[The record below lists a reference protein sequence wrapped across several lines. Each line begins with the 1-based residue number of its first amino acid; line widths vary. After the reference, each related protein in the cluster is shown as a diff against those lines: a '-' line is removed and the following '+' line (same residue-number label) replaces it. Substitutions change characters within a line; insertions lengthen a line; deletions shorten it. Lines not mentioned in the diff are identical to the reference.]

1 MADKKPTGLYAK
13 MAAIMGQI
21 DKVEKDAKMNAGA
34 LNYKYVT
41 DVQVYHTVRKLMV
54 EYGIALFASMIE
66 AQQERIIT
74 GEDKYGNPKD
84 KYHTLA
90 KFQFVLVDSETGDT
104 MTCVWHGEADDS
116 GDKGVNKSSTAALK
130 YWLLKTFIIPTGDDP
145 DGVPS
150 GQPAPNPRR
159 IPDAA
164 PPTDNRLVKPEPAQT
179 PDNGAAGAD
188 ESHWTNDMA
197 RLRKFLAWAEDFWK
211 PIERPHAV
219 NRLANAL
226 GINGTP
232 AGKTDML
239 FEMMLA
245 QQDTVGTPDQAMR
258 AVQLYEPNDP
268 PREAKLLPDKDA
280 MPFDGPCD
288 MCGETTVLTV
298 AGGTFRCKACSD
310 KVANEAASA
319 LAQKRGKGK
328 KLEPTGTDG

>member
-1 MADKKPTGLYAK
+1 MTTIDFKALAEPFPKNEVKTLTKTWKDKKTGAQKQFSAPYITARHVMNRL
-13 MAAIMGQI
+13 
-21 DKVEKDAKMNAGA
+21 DKVAGPENWRDEYEF
-34 LNYKYVT
+34 LPGGCVMCTLFLCVNGEWIGKSDMGTLT
-41 DVQVYHTVRKLMV
+41 DVEPEKGAVSDAFKRAAVRW
-54 EYGIALFASMIE
+54 GIGRELYNDGTAF
-66 AQQERIIT
+66 
-74 GEDKYGNPKD
+74 
-84 KYHTLA
+84 
-90 KFQFVLVDSETGDT
+90 
-104 MTCVWHGEADDS
+104 DD
-116 GDKGVNKSSTAALK
+116 DAPPART
-130 YWLLKTFIIPTGDDP
+130 
-145 DGVPS
+145 
-150 GQPAPNPRR
+150 APNPRR
-159 IPDAA
+159 IPDA

-179 PDNGAAGAD
+179 PDNGAADEG

-232 AGKTDML
+232 SGNKDLL

-245 QQDTVGTPDQAMR
+245 QQDTVGTPDEAMR
-258 AVQLYEPNDP
+258 AVQLYEPATP
-268 PREAKLLPDKDA
+268 PADVKLMPDKDA

-328 KLEPTGTDG
+328 KLEPTGTEG